1 MIPALPTKNTVTAIV
16 VVILLLGLAFFIYDY
31 NKQSKL
37 ASEAQANALLW
48 KASLEEAAQ
57 VNKENEQ
64 AIKDLKASASKF
76 EGLKRHTT
84 IHAAGIIMSEVDID
98 DIVPLDKSHEGFYT
112 TAYSMNYLEELG
124 LLKMDFLAIKNLT
137 IIHNIIKDIGGSL
150 TFDNIPENDESALKV
165 FTDVDTLG
173 IFQF

>member
-76 EGLKRHTT
+76 EGLLKDREQKIDAINQEVWDKEERINQLGRENEQIRADLEYVISCGVWREIFPTSTACPDTDKSNKAESPAKSSTT
-84 IHAAGIIMSEVDID
+84 I
-98 DIVPLDKSHEGFYT
+98 P
-112 TAYSMNYLEELG
+112 
-124 LLKMDFLAIKNLT
+124 
-137 IIHNIIKDIGGSL
+137 
-150 TFDNIPENDESALKV
+150 SAKG
-165 FTDVDTLG
+165 TSK
-173 IFQF
+173 